1 MSGRLSRNRGRQFE
15 QAVAR
20 YMGGKRNH
28 FESEDIRHPV
38 LSIECKHRKR
48 HSATLV
54 KWMAQAEAAAEDG
67 KVPVLVMH
75 EERQEYGNS
84 YVVMRLKDLRDLV
97 GD

>member
-20 YMGGKRNH
+20 YMGGQRNH

-48 HSATLV
+48 HSRTLV
-54 KWMAQAEAAAEDG
+54 KWMAQAEAE
-67 KVPVLVMH
+67 
-75 EERQEYGNS
+75 N
-84 YVVMRLKDLRDLV
+84 
-97 GD
+97 